1 MQQEQVRLHA
11 QTWLASAAAS
21 TALGL
26 LLAVVLWPVV
36 APARIGI
43 WLGILAVAVAI
54 RVLVGR
60 AQARA
65 LAGGV
70 VDPAWLSRQRIVSGV
85 HGLAWAL
92 ASLMLFPSGQP
103 MHQTFLV
110 LALTGICVSSL
121 TAYAFDLRAALL
133 FCVPTVLALTW
144 RLFGQGD
151 EASTG
156 TALMLLL
163 FLAYVGIV
171 ALRAYHA
178 VRVNVALRG
187 AEALRAEELRRS
199 HQQLRRAE
207 QLAHVGSFDWDP
219 VGGALQWSE
228 EHFRLWGLEP
238 GQITPTY
245 AVFQAGVHP
254 EDRQRQQDML
264 LRAMHGDGH
273 YECSY
278 RVCWPDGSVHDIH
291 GRSEVSFGAD
301 GQAVRV
307 VGTVQDLTAT
317 ERAKDA
323 LRTSEFVVNS
333 VDDMVSV
340 IDRDGIYWMV
350 NDAWCRDVGLSR
362 GQAIG
367 RASAELF
374 PALSTPERLRA
385 LQECVELRQPR
396 VVRADVALS
405 AAGARFMETTYTPY
419 VSPSQGVMGVVVVT
433 RDVTEQEATRR
444 ALATSLEN
452 LRRTFNATTDG
463 MYAYDVGDVSGRFL
477 FANDRYLQMWGIPL
491 EQAATIGR
499 ADLVAAARTLF
510 IDPDLEMQRIADI
523 VAREAPHEDRLVLRD
538 GRVLQRRSVS
548 LQSGTGSTR
557 VWSLRDITR
566 EERAFEVVRASD
578 AQQRALMDAFPGYV
592 AVIDQDYTYS
602 YVNESMARLVGLPAR
617 QIVGRHMRDILGE
630 QSFQDN
636 AREFQRAQR
645 GERAVVYRTYPA
657 TAERPRTELELTYVT
672 GLEAGAMRQK
682 YYAFAVD
689 ITDRKRAE
697 DALLLAKEDAERA
710 NLAKS
715 AFLASVSHELRTPL
729 NAILGFSQLLRSDP
743 QMSQGSSDNAGEIE
757 RAGQHLLT
765 LVDDLI
771 DLGRVEAGHLELS
784 MVRVAVESVIHESL
798 SLVAPLAAQQGIRI
812 VYAGGDARNAMVLAD
827 PVRLRQI
834 IINLLSNAIKYN
846 RAEGT
851 VRVGCQ
857 RRTSPS
863 DGTAVVRVSV
873 RDTGFGIAPERSSRV
888 FSAFDR
894 LGAERGAVEGT
905 GIGLVITKRLVD
917 AMGGAI
923 GYESQVGEGST
934 FWVEL
939 AQATPVAV
947 ADRSTRPAAATELA
961 PRKQRPRVLVA
972 EDYAPNQAVLKLQLA
987 SLECEVEVVNDG
999 AAALARWS
1007 SSPFDL
1013 ILTDLDMPLMG
1024 GLELARA
1031 VRLRERVR
1039 GGHVPIVALSAA
1051 VAGDERRRCM
1061 AVGIDDLLS
1070 KPISTEGLAAM
1081 LARWLGVAPTGRSPD
1096 AARGRVAPA
1105 PAPATVEPAVLDLD
1119 FLLSVL
1125 GRTSTAQAHAL
1136 LATFV
1141 DAARAG
1147 LKHLELHRDDTAAV
1161 VREMHRQQSS
1171 ARTVGAMAYAG
1182 LAHALEQLART
1193 DPAADRARRISDLGA
1208 ALRRVERAASRLE
1221 LAEPLSA
1228 PAALEPAGGAP
1239 DCASVL
1245 VVDDDLVVLMQMR
1258 QMLAAIGVA
1267 EVLTARNGVEAILLM
1282 SRRTERLE
1290 VVVCDLNMPEMDGV
1304 EMIRRFGQS
1313 GFRGGLILMSGAD
1326 EQLMTTVGKLA
1337 ELQGLTVLG
1346 QIHKPA
1352 TAEAMRALLRQSA
1365 NTPVERRAVRSGS
1378 DLTPEAI
1385 RAGMAA
1391 GEFSVWL
1398 QPKVNADTLEPVGVE
1413 ALARWRQADGSYVP
1427 PDLFIVAAERAGIID
1442 ELSGVLLATAL
1453 HEGARLHAAGY
1464 PLKVSVNL
1472 SALWL
1477 DDLRLPDLMLKSAL
1491 AVGLTPAS
1499 IMLEVTETGVT
1510 KDVATA
1516 LDVLTRLRLKGF
1528 GLSIDDF
1535 GIGYSSF
1542 EQLGRIPFTE
1552 MKLDRSFVNRG
1563 TLDSA
1568 ARAILESS
1576 MAMAQKLGLTTV
1588 AEGVETAAELELMRD
1603 IGCDNVQGYLIAR
1616 PMPTD
1621 DLIRWLAQSANARR
1635 TA

>member
-1 MQQEQVRLHA
+1 MQEEQVRLHA
-11 QTWLASAAAS
+11 QTWLVSAAAS
-21 TALGL
+21 TVLGL

-43 WLGILAVAVAI
+43 WLGFLAAAVAI

-60 AQARA
+60 AQGRA
-65 LAGGV
+65 LAGGAAGPV
-70 VDPAWLSRQRIVSGV
+70 WLLRQRIVSGV

-110 LALTGICVSSL
+110 FALTGICVSSL

-254 EDRQRQQDML
+254 DDRQRQQDML
-264 LRAMHGDGH
+264 QRAMHGDGH

-307 VGTVQDLTAT
+307 VGTVQDITAT

-340 IDRDGIYWMV
+340 IDRDGVYRMV

-362 GQAIG
+362 AQAIG

-374 PALSTPERLRA
+374 PVLSTPERLRA
-385 LQECVELRQPR
+385 LHECMELRQPR
-396 VVRADVALS
+396 VVRADVALP
-405 AAGARFMETTYTPY
+405 AAGARFMETSYTPY
-419 VSPSQGVMGVVVVT
+419 VSPRQGVMGVVVVT

-463 MYAYDVGDVSGRFL
+463 MYAYDVADVSGRFL

-491 EQAATIGR
+491 EQAATVGR

-538 GRVLQRRSVS
+538 GRVLQRHSVS

-566 EERAFEVVRASD
+566 EERAFEAIRASD

-602 YVNESMARLVGLPAR
+602 YVNESMARLVGIPAR

-645 GERAVVYRTYPA
+645 GERAVVYRSYPA
-657 TAERPRTELELTYVT
+657 TAERPRTELELTYVM

-827 PVRLRQI
+827 PVRLRQV

-947 ADRSTRPAAATELA
+947 ADRSTRPAATTEPA

-972 EDYAPNQAVLKLQLA
+972 EDYAPNQAVLRLQLA
-987 SLECEVEVVNDG
+987 SLDCEVEVVTDG

-1024 GLELARA
+1024 GLDLARA

-1051 VAGDERRRCM
+1051 VVGDERSRCT
-1061 AVGIDDLLS
+1061 AVGIDDVLS
-1070 KPISTEGLAAM
+1070 KPISIEGLAAM
-1081 LARWLGVAPTGRSPD
+1081 LAHWLGVAPTGRSPD

-1105 PAPATVEPAVLDLD
+1105 PAPVTPAVLDLD

-1125 GRTSTAQAHAL
+1125 GRTSTAQEHAL

-1147 LKHLELHRDDTAAV
+1147 LKQLELHRDDTAAV
-1161 VREMHRQQSS
+1161 VREMHRQRSS
-1171 ARTVGAMAYAG
+1171 ARTVGAMAYAE
-1182 LAHALEQLART
+1182 LAHALEHQART
-1193 DPAADRARRISDLGA
+1193 DPAADRARRISDLAG
-1208 ALRRVERAASRLE
+1208 ALRRVEREAARLE

-1228 PAALEPAGGAP
+1228 PAALEPGAGAP

-1258 QMLAAIGVA
+1258 QMLAGIGVA

-1282 SRRTERLE
+1282 NRRTERLE

-1352 TAEAMRALLRQSA
+1352 TAEVMRALLRQSA
-1365 NTPVERRAVRSGS
+1365 NTPVERRPVRSGS

-1477 DDLRLPDLMLKSAL
+1477 DDLHLPDLMLKSAL

-1576 MAMAQKLGLTTV
+1576 MAMAQKLGLKTV
-1588 AEGVETAAELELMRD
+1588 AEGVESEGELELMRD

-1621 DLIRWLAQSANARR
+1621 DLIRWLAQPVNARR